1 MKSDFLIAITQ
12 LSAEK
17 NLPKEVVLSAVE
29 AALVSAYRKD
39 NFDVEQNVLVR
50 INPNT
55 GAVTVWAG
63 KTVVTKPDNLKTQIS
78 LKEARK
84 IKPDAALDEEIVVEA
99 TPHNAGRIAA
109 QTAKQV
115 ILQRLHEAEHT
126 AIYEEYANKEGDI
139 LTGVVHRIEP
149 RQILVDIGRS
159 EAAMPSSEQV
169 HNERY
174 RVGQRLRVYLV
185 EVMRTPRGPR
195 VIVSRSHPNLLK
207 RLFEMEVP
215 EVFNGQVEIRA
226 ISREAGYRSKIA
238 VSAKQEGVDPVG
250 CCVGLRG
257 IRIQNVVNE
266 LGGEKIDVV
275 TWHDDPST
283 FISNA
288 LSPAQ
293 VLRVLLDKKE
303 EIATV
308 IVPDRQLS
316 LAIGKEGQNV
326 RLAAKLSGWRIDIKS
341 ASVAEEERQAQLAA
355 AMETAPA
362 AETAVAPEADAA
374 AEAEAPAEEETAA
387 VPAIAETEAAE
398 PVAAAVE
405 TEADDD
411 LKMAELEKLIAEE
424 EAEKAKAE
432 AEAAEQVEEEG
443 ELVSIDDL
451 NPPIPFDLDLGGDA
465 PVVRFAE
472 DIFAEVPGRGPGRGK
487 RKKDRG
493 GGAVKGKARKNQTK
507 K

>member
-39 NFDVEQNVLVR
+39 SFGINQDIIVK
-50 INPNT
+50 INPNN
-55 GAVTVWAG
+55 GQVIVWAG
-63 KTVVTKPDNLKTQIS
+63 KTVVKKVTDPKTEIT
-78 LKEARK
+78 LTEARK
-84 IKPDAALDEEIVVEA
+84 LKPDAAIDEDIVVEA
-99 TPHNAGRIAA
+99 TPHDAGRIAA

-139 LTGVVHRIEP
+139 LTGVVHRVEP
-149 RQILVDIGRS
+149 KQILIDMGRS
-159 EAAMPSSEQV
+159 EAAMPASEQV

-174 RVGQRLRVYLV
+174 RVGQRLKVYMV
-185 EVMRTPRGPR
+185 EVMRTPRGPK

-215 EVFNGQVEIRA
+215 EVYNGQVEIKA
-226 ISREAGYRSKIA
+226 IAREAGYRSKIA
-238 VSAKQEGVDPVG
+238 VVAKQEGVDPVG

-266 LGGEKIDVV
+266 LNGEKIDVI
-275 TWHDDPST
+275 TWNNNTNT

-293 VLRVLLDKKE
+293 VLRVNLNQE
-303 EIATV
+303 SEIAEV

-341 ASVAEEERQAQLAA
+341 ASVAEEERQAQLASTG
-355 AMETAPA
+355 ETATPETDA
-362 AETAVAPEADAA
+362 AEVAGETA
-374 AEAEAPAEEETAA
+374 AEVVAETAA
-387 VPAIAETEAAE
+387 VEPEQA
-398 PVAAAVE
+398 PVAAE
-405 TEADDD
+405 TTIDSDKE
-411 LKMAELEKLIAEE
+411 LAELEKMIAED
-424 EAEKAKAE
+424 EAAKALAE
-432 AEAAEQVEEEG
+432 AEAAEEAKEEEEEG
-443 ELVSIDDL
+443 ELISIDEL
-451 NPPIPFDLDLGGDA
+451 NPPIPFDLDLGVDA

-472 DIFAEVPGRGPGRGK
+472 DIFPVVPGRSSGRGSK
-487 RKKDRG
+487 KKDRG
-493 GGAVKGKARKNQTK
+493 GGAAKGKARKKQS
-507 K
+507 